1 METRFKTA
9 RAAAAAA
16 LALLVPCAGFALDLV
31 GAYEKARRND
41 PTVLAADEAV
51 IAGREKAVQGRALL
65 LPQVGLAAGYTH
77 ISDKSSNDLPPELAR
92 LLEPE
97 SSGGVRKVELQFKQP
112 IYDAEARSNRKQ
124 LAQQTEL
131 AEIAY
136 RNAQQEL
143 IERVAETYFNV
154 LLAEEQ
160 LRVTQAEKAAVQ
172 MQRDRAKAR
181 FDVGRGKITDV
192 QETQA
197 RYDGVLAKEVQAA
210 SALALR
216 RTQFEELTGAEADGL
231 AALAPGFAPM
241 PPQPER
247 LQDWQ
252 DKGREQNALVLSK
265 RSQLAIAGAEIE
277 KYALRGR
284 PTLDL
289 VAGYA
294 DKRASGGLSPTI
306 ASDHQRTATLGVQ
319 FSVPLFAGGGIE
331 SRERESIAKKR
342 QAEQELSAAQR
353 DARLQVQDAY
363 LAVTT
368 GVARIA
374 ALEQSRLSAETA
386 LEATTLGRDVG
397 TRTELDVLDAQ
408 QRVFSSRFDLAEARN
423 DYLLGRIRLASAAG
437 ELGEGDL
444 RSLNAHLAR

>member
-1 METRFKTA
+1 METILKTA
-9 RAAAAAA
+9 RVAAAAA
-16 LALLVPCAGFALDLV
+16 LALLPCATFALDLI
-31 GAYEKARRND
+31 GAYERARRTD

-65 LPQVGLAAGYTH
+65 LPQVGLGASYTH
-77 ISDKSSNDLPPELAR
+77 VSDKSSNALPPELAQ
-92 LLEPE
+92 LIKPE

-112 IYDAEARSNRKQ
+112 LYDAEARSNKKQ
-124 LAQQTEL
+124 LRQQTEL
-131 AEIAY
+131 AEITY

-160 LRVTQAEKAAVQ
+160 LRVTRAEKAAVQ

-181 FDVGRGKITDV
+181 FDVGRGKVTDV

-197 RYDGVLAKEVQAA
+197 RYDGVLAKEVQAD

-216 RTQFEELTGAEADGL
+216 RTQFEELTGAPAEGL
-231 AALAPGFAPM
+231 HELAPGFVPA
-241 PPQPER
+241 PPQPEV
-247 LQDWQ
+247 LAEWQ
-252 DKGREQNALVLSK
+252 GKGREQNSRVLAK
-265 RSQLAIAGAEIE
+265 RSQLAIADAEIG
-277 KYALRGR
+277 KYKLAGR
-284 PTLDL
+284 PTLEL
-289 VAGYA
+289 VAGYS
-294 DKRASGGLSPTI
+294 DKSASGGLSPTI
-306 ASDHQRTATLGVQ
+306 ASDHQRTATVGLQ

-342 QAEQELSAAQR
+342 QAEQELAAAQR

-363 LAVTT
+363 LSVTT

-374 ALEQSRLSAETA
+374 ALEQSRRSAETA

-408 QRVFSSRFDLAEARN
+408 QRLFSSQLDLAQARN

-437 ELGEGDL
+437 ELHEGDL
-444 RSLNAHLAR
+444 RSLNAMLRS